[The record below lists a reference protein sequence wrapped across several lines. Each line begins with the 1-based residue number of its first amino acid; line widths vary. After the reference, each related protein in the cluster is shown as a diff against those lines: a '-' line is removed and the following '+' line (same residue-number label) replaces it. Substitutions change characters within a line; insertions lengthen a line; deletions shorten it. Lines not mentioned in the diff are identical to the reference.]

1 MNYSLL
7 DLRSLGGGGGGG
19 HHKQVVIPSKLSM
32 GDDKIE
38 LPEKL
43 PSGAC
48 SMRIALVS
56 CGGACCSV

>member
-7 DLRSLGGGGGGG
+7 DLRSWGGGG

-43 PSGAC
+43 LSRAC
-48 SMRIALVS
+48 SMRIAVVS
-56 CGGACCSV
+56 CGGARCSV